1 MSQRAPLTRIRK
13 ASILTNVATTA
24 VPNAAGPS
32 LGRVLRPTAKV
43 LPGHARAHNR
53 SMVLQHLFHSGP
65 MSRADLARSTSL
77 TRVTVSDLVSV
88 LIAEELVEE
97 LGIRPEARVGKPAT
111 LVGMRTAD
119 FQIVVVDLADD
130 AWMRGAVLRLTGDV
144 IARRS
149 VALEGRTGR
158 GALVALEQFCRDLL
172 AAADRPVLGV
182 GIGSPGVI
190 DSLGTVVEAPN
201 RDWYDVPLA
210 TDLTKRLGVPTY
222 VANDAN
228 TAALGEFT
236 YGGAG
241 ASGLMVLTVG
251 QGVGA
256 GIVLDGTLVQGH
268 RHAAGE
274 IGHVTVVD
282 DDGAGGPAPQC
293 ACGRRGCLETVLSV
307 PALRRR
313 VAGLSPQAADV
324 ELASVGR
331 LLGIALAPVVSA
343 LNLSEVLFSGPH
355 ELLDGPL
362 RAAALST
369 IQQRTMPVIGAEL
382 RLRMASLGEDVAL
395 SGAAVLVLS
404 GQLGVT

>member
-1 MSQRAPLTRIRK
+1 MT
-13 ASILTNVATTA
+13 TTA
-24 VPNAAGPS
+24 LGNSSTGRS

-43 LPGHARAHNR
+43 LPGYARAHNR

-77 TRVTVSDLVSV
+77 TRVTISDLVSV
-88 LIAEELVEE
+88 LIADGLVEE
-97 LGIRPEARVGKPAT
+97 LGIRSEGRIGKPAR
-111 LVGMRTAD
+111 LVGMRTAA
-119 FQIVVVDLADD
+119 FQIVAVDLADD
-130 AWMRGAVLRLTGDV
+130 AWMKGAVLTMRGDV
-144 IARRS
+144 VVRRS
-149 VALEGRTGR
+149 VALEGRTGQ
-158 GALVALEQFCRDLL
+158 GALAVLEWLCRDLL

-190 DSLGTVVEAPN
+190 DPLGTVVEAPN
-201 RDWYDVPLA
+201 RNWYDVPLA
-210 TDLTKRLGVPTY
+210 RDLTERLGVPTH

-241 ASGLMVLTVG
+241 GSGLMVLTVG

-256 GIVLDGTLVQGH
+256 GIVLDGALIHGH

-274 IGHVTVVD
+274 LGHVTVVD
-282 DDGAGGPAPQC
+282 SDRTRTGPALLC
-293 ACGRRGCLETVLSV
+293 ACGRYGCLETLLSV

-313 VAGLSPQAADV
+313 VAGLTPNAVDA
-324 ELASVGR
+324 ELALVGQV
-331 LLGIALAPVVSA
+331 LGIALAPVVSA
-343 LNLSEVLFSGPH
+343 LNLSEVLCSGPQ

-362 RAAALST
+362 RVAALTT
-369 IQQRTMPVIGAEL
+369 IRQRTMPVIGVEL
-382 RLRMASLGEDVAL
+382 RLRMASLGEDVVL

-404 GQLGVT
+404 GQLGIT